1 MKPQPGSLAAAVM
14 LCRSVHETPSSLL
27 WRANTSRL
35 SLQYTRVMVELAL
48 SNTGA
53 GLPDIWTRVCVCVLL
68 CDGKNL
74 VDYSV
79 VLFSVA
85 RGE

>member
-53 GLPDIWTRVCVCVLL
+53 GLPGPECVCVEALY
-68 CDGKNL
+68 DGKKDTIN
-74 VDYSV
+74 
-79 VLFSVA
+79 
-85 RGE
+85 